1 MSTQARSGKPTAEFG
16 FRWARKVVLKA
27 LLLLLIANLLFAA
40 LDPLPWLARISAY
53 NLIIPGR
60 HRLPYGENPEL
71 AYNLSLF
78 QLEAMFASHELSAGH
93 KPEDEYRVLL
103 IGDSS
108 VWGFLLTAEQT
119 ATAYLNQAAY
129 TTEDGRTVR
138 AYNLGYPVM
147 SLLKD
152 VAILDWAMA
161 YQPDMIVWLVTLE
174 SFPHDKQLASP
185 LIQHNPEIAQT
196 LIEAHD
202 LDLDPQHPDLVR
214 LSFWERT
221 IIGQRRALADLIRLQ
236 LYGVLWAATG
246 VDHAIPEEFDL
257 RAEDLVAEVAFHGI
271 QPPQQVEDI
280 LSLDV
285 LQAGMAAADPVPI
298 ILVNQP
304 MFLSRGENS
313 DIRYNFHYPRW
324 AYDAYR
330 AWLSEQCERNAW
342 RCLDY
347 WNAIDPEEFTNTA
360 FHLTPGGSAQLAG
373 LIGEAILEQA
383 AASNP

>member
-1 MSTQARSGKPTAEFG
+1 
-16 FRWARKVVLKA
+16 VVLKA

-53 NLIIPGR
+53 NLIFPGR

-78 QLEAMFASHELSAGH
+78 QLEAMFASHELSAGP

-108 VWGFLLTAEQT
+108 VWGFLLTPDQT
-119 ATAYLNQAAY
+119 ATAYLNQADY
-129 TTEDGRTVR
+129 RTDNGRTVR

-152 VAILDWAMA
+152 VAILDWAME

-202 LDLDPQHPDLVR
+202 LDLDPQHPDLIR

-257 RAEDLVAEVAFHGI
+257 RAEDLAADVAFHGI
-271 QPPQQVEDI
+271 QPPQRVEDI

-285 LQAGMAAADPVPI
+285 CQAGMAAAKPVPI

-304 MFLSRGENS
+304 MFLSQGENS

-342 RCLDY
+342 KCLDL
-347 WNAIDPEEFTNTA
+347 WDAIDLDEFTNTA
-360 FHLTPGGSAQLAG
+360 FHLTPSGSAQLAG

-383 AASNP
+383 APGKP